1 MESKNLVICDP
12 ETKFASAFAQYLTR
26 QKELAVRVRTCSDL
40 SYVLAIQEKEKIDF
54 LFISSEYPEDSRKQ
68 VKAGMVFVIAPE
80 REVALENREVYSPV
94 RRIGKTTYAIR
105 LGRKLAKEANV
116 LYLGMETYGGEGG
129 HFPEGTQTLADVLY
143 YARQEQSNIGTVL
156 TTIVRHSEN
165 LDYIVPMP
173 VSEDIKEI
181 DSEEWIRLI
190 QKIIEQS
197 IYEIVIL
204 DMDEGVRDIY
214 RVLRICNEIHM
225 LTIDEPVAEAKV
237 AQFEA
242 ELELLGYEDVR
253 RKIIRKEQRT

>member
-1 MESKNLVICDP
+1 MQSGLEENWQRRQMYCIWEWK
-12 ETKFASAFAQYLTR
+12 LTVEKVDIFR
-26 QKELAVRVRTCSDL
+26 KEHRHWQMSCIMQGRNR
-40 SYVLAIQEKEKIDF
+40 AI
-54 LFISSEYPEDSRKQ
+54 
-68 VKAGMVFVIAPE
+68 
-80 REVALENREVYSPV
+80 
-94 RRIGKTTYAIR
+94 
-105 LGRKLAKEANV
+105 
-116 LYLGMETYGGEGG
+116 
-129 HFPEGTQTLADVLY
+129 
-143 YARQEQSNIGTVL
+143 
-156 TTIVRHSEN
+156 N

>member
-1 MESKNLVICDP
+1 MNPGGNDSSVQHVR
-12 ETKFASAFAQYLTR
+12 ETRSRYVQRYD
-26 QKELAVRVRTCSDL
+26 QRT
-40 SYVLAIQEKEKIDF
+40 A
-54 LFISSEYPEDSRKQ
+54 
-68 VKAGMVFVIAPE
+68 
-80 REVALENREVYSPV
+80 ENCIIYSQ

-116 LYLGMETYGGEGG
+116 LYLGMETYGGKGG

-181 DSEEWIRLI
+181 DSEEWMRLI

-237 AQFEA
+237 AQFEVRNFWLRGCRTIERSNA
-242 ELELLGYEDVR
+242 HDTGGTASCEDSGGTGSV
-253 RKIIRKEQRT
+253 QRYSG

>member
-1 MESKNLVICDP
+1 M
-12 ETKFASAFAQYLTR
+12 
-26 QKELAVRVRTCSDL
+26 
-40 SYVLAIQEKEKIDF
+40 
-54 LFISSEYPEDSRKQ
+54 
-68 VKAGMVFVIAPE
+68 
-80 REVALENREVYSPV
+80 
-94 RRIGKTTYAIR
+94 
-105 LGRKLAKEANV
+105 
-116 LYLGMETYGGEGG
+116 
-129 HFPEGTQTLADVLY
+129 
-143 YARQEQSNIGTVL
+143 
-156 TTIVRHSEN
+156 RHSEN

-214 RVLRICNEIHM
+214 RVLRIRNEIHM

>member
-1 MESKNLVICDP
+1 MIRQCSMSGDEKQIFLKITGKKNC
-12 ETKFASAFAQYLTR
+12 R
-26 QKELAVRVRTCSDL
+26 
-40 SYVLAIQEKEKIDF
+40 
-54 LFISSEYPEDSRKQ
+54 
-68 VKAGMVFVIAPE
+68 VIA
-80 REVALENREVYSPV
+80 VYSPV

-165 LDYIVPMP
+165 LDYIVPTP

>member
-1 MESKNLVICDP
+1 MQSGLEENWQRRQMYCIWEWK
-12 ETKFASAFAQYLTR
+12 LTVGR
-26 QKELAVRVRTCSDL
+26 WTFSGRNTDTGRCPVLCKE
-40 SYVLAIQEKEKIDF
+40 
-54 LFISSEYPEDSRKQ
+54 
-68 VKAGMVFVIAPE
+68 
-80 REVALENREVYSPV
+80 
-94 RRIGKTTYAIR
+94 
-105 LGRKLAKEANV
+105 
-116 LYLGMETYGGEGG
+116 
-129 HFPEGTQTLADVLY
+129 
-143 YARQEQSNIGTVL
+143 EQSNIGTVL

-253 RKIIRKEQRT
+253 RKIIRKKQRT

>member
-1 MESKNLVICDP
+1 MYCIWEWK
-12 ETKFASAFAQYLTR
+12 LTVEKVDIFR
-26 QKELAVRVRTCSDL
+26 KEHRHWQMSCT
-40 SYVLAIQEKEKIDF
+40 
-54 LFISSEYPEDSRKQ
+54 
-68 VKAGMVFVIAPE
+68 M
-80 REVALENREVYSPV
+80 
-94 RRIGKTTYAIR
+94 
-105 LGRKLAKEANV
+105 
-116 LYLGMETYGGEGG
+116 
-129 HFPEGTQTLADVLY
+129 
-143 YARQEQSNIGTVL
+143 QEQSNIGTVL